1 MSDTAIDSR
10 PHIAELA
17 DQCVKCGLCVPLCP
31 TYRVA
36 NNEAESPR
44 GRIAFAQALAGGTMA
59 PTSSM
64 IEHLDHC
71 LACMTCERVCP
82 SQVRY
87 GELIVETRNLL
98 RSVATKPS
106 RWLTTLVQHPAL
118 LRLMLR
124 MADSA
129 VVRAFALTRMM
140 REAPRLP
147 EVPKFKPTK
156 VPIASRGRVAL
167 FLGCVASIADRDVH
181 ASAIHLLK
189 ALGYDVVIPNGQS
202 CCGALALHNGD
213 IAGCDAVA
221 AATQKAFADVE
232 TVLVSASGCFGT
244 LRDRVFAGTKI
255 RVREIHEFLQNDA
268 DIDRLVFRALP
279 RRIALHTPCTQANV
293 AHADGAVLRLLN
305 RIPDLEITPL
315 PTEPRCCGA
324 AGDYFL
330 RHPKCRMCCVRRNSI
345 SSAQSLR
352 TFSSRAT
359 SAVAYFSTMDYTNA
373 CSRSKSRIRLSYW
386 PDSFRISAC
395 SLDNSHSSTAF
406 SEKPIAPCRRRSVRR
421 MRRSVHRR
429 PSASMKVAW
438 MMRIA
443 DMRRV

>member
-1 MSDTAIDSR
+1 MSDTAIDPR

-36 NNEAESPR
+36 NTEAESPR
-44 GRIAFAQALAGGTMA
+44 GRIAFAQALADGTMA

-71 LACMTCERVCP
+71 LACMACERVCP

-87 GELIVETRNLL
+87 GELIVETRSLL
-98 RSVATKPS
+98 RRVMKKKPS
-106 RWLTTLVQHPAL
+106 QWVMALVRHPSL

-124 MADSA
+124 LADSA

-147 EVPKFKPTK
+147 EIPKFTSTK
-156 VPIASRGRVAL
+156 ANIASRGRVAL

-181 ASAIHLLK
+181 ASATYLLK
-189 ALGYDVVIPNGQS
+189 ALGYDVVVPNRQG

-221 AATQKAFADVE
+221 TATQKAFADVE

-244 LRDRVFAGTKI
+244 LRDRVFNGTKI
-255 RVREIHEFLQNDA
+255 RVREIHEFLRDDPNF
-268 DIDRLVFRALP
+268 DRLIFDPLP
-279 RRIALHTPCTQANV
+279 RLVALDTPCTQANV
-293 AHADGAVLRLLN
+293 VRADSAILRLLR
-305 RIPDLEITPL
+305 RIPDLNITSL

-330 RHPKCRMCCVRRNSI
+330 RHPRMSDALRAQKLDQVAAIAPDILLTSNVGCRV
-345 SSAQSLR
+345 
-352 TFSSRAT
+352 F
-359 SAVAYFSTMDYTNA
+359 
-373 CSRSKSRIRLSYW
+373 
-386 PDSFRISAC
+386 
-395 SLDNSHSSTAF
+395 LDNGLRQRARPTEVAH
-406 SEKPIAPCRRRSVRR
+406 PIVLLARQLQN
-421 MRRSVHRR
+421 
-429 PSASMKVAW
+429 
-438 MMRIA
+438 
-443 DMRRV
+443 